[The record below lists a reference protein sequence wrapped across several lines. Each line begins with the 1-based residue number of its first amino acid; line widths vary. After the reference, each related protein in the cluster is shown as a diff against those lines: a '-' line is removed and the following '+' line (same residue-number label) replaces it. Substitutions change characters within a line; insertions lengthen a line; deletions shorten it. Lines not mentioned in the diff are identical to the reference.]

1 MKKKLNLLSVA
12 FGLSVVA
19 PVSIAAA
26 CSTQAKESKEVVTTE
41 ADTSTE
47 KAETAENI
55 KQRQVVSTNAKLTDL
70 TSQLYFILN
79 DKYKDSNP
87 YEASGDQVY
96 PVAPDHYADYLKTL
110 TLKISP
116 LPQEKQNA
124 EYFAKGSIAFEVV
137 LSETL
142 DGVNF
147 ESRKEFYVSGYGTT
161 AKWDNILAVQK
172 LETLVS
178 ESKYIIEEIDAKD
191 RKEKVQ
197 GEDKQEKEVTT
208 NIYKNSRVPSED
220 VTESYNK
227 LKDEL
232 SKAEKLL
239 EEKSEESTYT
249 TKVNEEL
256 PKLQEAYDA
265 VKAKKDKLD
274 KKWELVESNSGG
286 YGTDSV
292 EENSEANSSEGV
304 TEGSKD
310 TDESTGEEAKTEE
323 KEESKPAASEGTD
336 AASTE
341 GSQTTPEKEAQTSEP
356 AKEDGASTNT
366 EEQPATTQPEGTQDS
381 ATETEAKAEPETEP
395 TQPAEDTSS
404 STTTSTTSSTQ
415 S

>member
-19 PVSIAAA
+19 PASIAAA

-55 KQRQVVSTNAKLTDL
+55 RQRQVVSTNAKLTDL

-79 DKYKDSNP
+79 AKYKDSNP

-96 PVAPDHYADYLKTL
+96 PVAPDRYADYLKTL

-116 LPQEKQNA
+116 LPQEKQNS
-124 EYFAKGSIAFEVV
+124 EYFAKGSIAFEAV

-161 AKWDNILAVQK
+161 AKWDNILAVEK
-172 LETLVS
+172 LQTLVS

-191 RKEKVQ
+191 RKEKVK
-197 GEDKQEKEVTT
+197 GEEEQQEKEVTT
-208 NIYKNSRVPSED
+208 NIYKNTRVPSED
-220 VTESYNK
+220 LTDSYNK
-227 LKDEL
+227 LKEEL
-232 SKAEKLL
+232 KKAEELIK
-239 EEKSEESTYT
+239 EKGEESTHT

-292 EENSEANSSEGV
+292 EENSEATSSEGA

-310 TDESTGEEAKTEE
+310 TDESTGKEANTEE
-323 KEESKPAASEGTD
+323 K
-336 AASTE
+336 
-341 GSQTTPEKEAQTSEP
+341 
-356 AKEDGASTNT
+356 
-366 EEQPATTQPEGTQDS
+366 
-381 ATETEAKAEPETEP
+381 
-395 TQPAEDTSS
+395 
-404 STTTSTTSSTQ
+404 
-415 S
+415 